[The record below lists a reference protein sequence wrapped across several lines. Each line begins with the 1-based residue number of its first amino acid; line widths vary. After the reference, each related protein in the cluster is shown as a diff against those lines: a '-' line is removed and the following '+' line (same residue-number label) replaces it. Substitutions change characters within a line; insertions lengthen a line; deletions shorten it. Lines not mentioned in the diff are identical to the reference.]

1 MSRLCTQCKAKVEE
15 DSTFCP
21 QCGAKQGDSTIGQ
34 ANREFVPTMEIS
46 RESGFVGCLLSFRV
60 FVDGAEIGRLKNGEK
75 KRFQLAPGLHELYIK
90 VNWSWFSSPKE
101 SFLLKDF
108 AKISCKPKI
117 GLLGAAIKI
126 PFYSLFKRHQFV
138 AVKIS

>member
-1 MSRLCTQCKAKVEE
+1 MSILCKHCHVELE
-15 DSTFCP
+15 DGSAFCP

-75 KRFQLAPGLHELYIK
+75 KRF
-90 VNWSWFSSPKE
+90 
-101 SFLLKDF
+101 
-108 AKISCKPKI
+108 
-117 GLLGAAIKI
+117 
-126 PFYSLFKRHQFV
+126 
-138 AVKIS
+138 